1 MKGDCLER
9 ILEFDN
15 KRDRESRMSQ
25 KIACVIPSYNHA
37 DYIAE
42 AIRSVL
48 RQTLPPDRVVIV
60 DDGSEDNSVEVIR
73 AVKDPRIHLV
83 VQENQGAH
91 AALTRG
97 LELSKDC
104 DFVSVLNS
112 DDRYHPERFA
122 RCVAYF
128 DRNPDIQ
135 LVCTRIRL
143 IDESGSPVG
152 QLDGRQRRVNR
163 IWSHLSK
170 TTDFVVSLGYGN
182 FTKTTSN
189 FFFRS
194 GAITEFRPYRYVHDY
209 FAALTRGFS
218 RRAWPDSSGSA
229 WITGFTPAN
238 TIKADGKGAVVQE
251 VIRMHLDLLTE
262 LRPSLE
268 SDALLRKRLLN
279 YLKMVLNNYTDMR
292 AELLLLGIARSLD
305 GDDNPTGNLMN
316 FPEVAQPS
324 TPPP

>member
-1 MKGDCLER
+1 
-9 ILEFDN
+9 
-15 KRDRESRMSQ
+15 MSQ

-37 DYIAE
+37 IYIAE
-42 AIRSVL
+42 AIRSVV
-48 RQTLPPDRVVIV
+48 RQTLPPERLVIV
-60 DDGSEDNSVEVIR
+60 DDGSQDNSVEVIR
-73 AVKDPRIHLV
+73 SINDPRIHLV

-122 RCVAYF
+122 RCAAYF
-128 DRNPDIQ
+128 DRHPGMQ

-143 IDESGSPVG
+143 IDESSQPVG

-163 IWSHLSK
+163 IWSLLSK
-170 TTDFVVSLGYGN
+170 TTDFVISLGYGN

-189 FFFRS
+189 FFFRK
-194 GAITEFRPYRYVHDY
+194 GAIAEFRPYRYVHDY
-209 FAALTRGFS
+209 FAALTVAFRGALGLIHQDLLDYRVHPS
-218 RRAWPDSSGSA
+218 
-229 WITGFTPAN
+229 N

-251 VIRMHLDLLTE
+251 VIRMHLDLLAE

-268 SDALLRKRLLN
+268 SDALLRKRVVN
-279 YLKMVLNNYTDMR
+279 YLKVALNNYTDMR
-292 AELLLLGIARSLD
+292 AELLLLGIARSLNR
-305 GDDNPTGNLMN
+305 DDNPAGNLMD
-316 FPEVAQPS
+316 FPEVAEPS